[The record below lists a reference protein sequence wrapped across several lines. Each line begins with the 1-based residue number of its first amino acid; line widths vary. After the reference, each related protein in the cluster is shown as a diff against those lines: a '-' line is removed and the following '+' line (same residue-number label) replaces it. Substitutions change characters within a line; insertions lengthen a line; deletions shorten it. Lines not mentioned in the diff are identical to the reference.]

1 MADSASESPS
11 QSASVDPDEIAK
23 FAALAGEWWN
33 PAGKFA
39 PLHKLNPARLT
50 FIRDRIAA
58 HAGRDPLSERPL
70 AGLRVLDIGCGG
82 GLLCEPLTRLG
93 AQVTGIDAAG
103 PNVAAAAR
111 HAAEAGLDIDY
122 RHSTAEALAAEGL
135 HFDLV
140 LNMEV
145 VEHVADVAAF
155 LQASA
160 ALAAPG
166 GAMVLATLNRTPKS
180 FALAIVGAEYILRW
194 LPRGTHDWRKFLRP
208 SELVAYLRGAGL
220 ETRELTGVA
229 YNPLTGAWR
238 LAPRDL
244 DVNYM
249 VFAVKDG

>member
-1 MADSASESPS
+1 MADSH
-11 QSASVDPDEIAK
+11 SASVDPDEIAK
-23 FAALAGEWWN
+23 FAALAGEWWD

-39 PLHKLNPARLT
+39 PLHRLNPARLT

-58 HAGRDPLSERPL
+58 HAGRDPLAERPL

-82 GLLCEPLTRLG
+82 GLLCEPMARLG
-93 AQVTGIDAAG
+93 AAVTGIDAAEK
-103 PNVAAAAR
+103 NVAVAAE

-122 RHSTAEALAAEGL
+122 RHGTAEALAAETRAGNGAG
-135 HFDLV
+135 FDLV

-145 VEHVADVAAF
+145 VEHVADVTAF

-160 ALAAPG
+160 ALVGPG
-166 GAMVLATLNRTPKS
+166 GAMVLATLNRTAKS
-180 FALAIVGAEYILRW
+180 FALAIVGAEYLLRW
-194 LPRGTHDWRKFLRP
+194 LPRGTHDWRRFLRP
-208 SELVAYLRGAGL
+208 SELVAYLRAAGL
-220 ETRELTGVA
+220 ETRELTGVV

-249 VFAVKDG
+249 VFAVKE